1 MKRVYVVETP
11 FGVKYVRAHSQ
22 QGAIHA
28 IASNT
33 MTARPAKV
41 EDVIGLHPSQI
52 IETGADAAQPANVGG
67 EA

>member
-22 QGAIHA
+22 AASINA

-41 EDVIGLHPSQI
+41 EDVIGLDPSQI
-52 IETGADAAQPANVGG
+52 IETGADAKPATNAGG